1 MALTTNFNANPY
13 YDDYNADD
21 AYYRILFRPGF
32 AVQARE
38 VTQLQTILQKQI
50 ERHGSHT
57 FQDGSIVLGCELNYD
72 NNIKTIQLETQF
84 SGEDIT
90 TTDFA
95 NGIATG
101 GTSNAR
107 AVVVSTAAAT
117 ATDQPVI
124 VVNYLNNNTFNDGET
139 ITIEGTSTQANTVS
153 SAGSAGITTGAETAA
168 SVVSCQSGVFY
179 VGGYFVF
186 KEAESIILEKFSSTP
201 SYRVGFQVTESI
213 ISSDTDGNLLDPAQ
227 GAYNYAAAGAN
238 RFKIVLGLSAKVYT
252 ATDAVEA
259 SADENFY
266 QLLKLS
272 SGVKLE
278 ETNYPI
284 YSDLEKTLAKR
295 THDASGD
302 FTLAPFNLQLTTH
315 QGITGTT
322 ANSGS
327 SATSTLTGT
336 GSNFDTELKAGDVV
350 FLSGN
355 TAQTATIA
363 AVTNSTVATLN
374 NFSGGSGTLITST
387 SGQTIKFESKLSAG
401 LDPGK
406 AYVKGHEYESISTKY
421 VTVDKGR
428 DTLTVNSYS
437 LNTSFGNKLNIK
449 I

>member
-1 MALTTNFNANPY
+1 MALTTNFNADPY

-38 VTQLQTILQKQI
+38 VTQLQSILQKQV
-50 ERHGSHT
+50 ERYGKHT

-72 NNIKTIQLETQF
+72 NNIKSIQLETQF
-84 SGEDIT
+84 SGADIT
-90 TTDFA
+90 AGDFA

-101 GTSNAR
+101 ATSNAR
-107 AVVVSTAAAT
+107 AVVVSSAAST

-124 VVNYLNNNTFNDGET
+124 VVNYLNNNTFDDGET

-153 SAGSAGITTGAETAA
+153 SAGAAGISTGAETAA
-168 SVVSCQSGVFY
+168 AVVSCQSGVFF

-186 KEAESIILEKFSSTP
+186 KEAESLILEKFTSTP

-213 ISSDTDGNLLDPAQ
+213 ITSDTDGNLLDPAQ

-238 RFKIVLGLSAKVYT
+238 RFKIALGLSAKVYT
-252 ATDAVEA
+252 ATDTVEA
-259 SADENFY
+259 AADENFY
-266 QLLKLS
+266 QLLKLD
-272 SGVKLE
+272 SGIKLE

-302 FTLAPFNLQLTTH
+302 FTLTPFNLQLATH

-336 GSNFDTELKAGDVV
+336 GSSFDTELEAGDVV

-363 AVTNSTVATLN
+363 AVTNSTVATL
-374 NFSGGSGTLITST
+374 SGTPGTLVTST
-387 SGQTIKFESKLSAG
+387 SGQPIKFESKFS
-401 LDPGK
+401 K
-406 AYVKGHEYESISTKY
+406 SE
-421 VTVDKGR
+421 
-428 DTLTVNSYS
+428 
-437 LNTSFGNKLNIK
+437 
-449 I
+449 